1 MSKYLIVILLSVGL
15 TLMINSY
22 FIIKNSPGML
32 KRIWANIFL
41 LIGFLFFFWGVSET
55 MVKFIEYVFK
65 LSATA
70 LTMTKFNPIKI
81 GGAFVIRAS
90 CQRLLLF
97 SIDKYRGE
105 K

>member
-41 LIGFLFFFWGVSET
+41 LIGVLLFFWGVSET

-65 LSATA
+65 LAATA
-70 LTMTKFNPIKI
+70 LTMTKFNPIK
-81 GGAFVIRAS
+81 
-90 CQRLLLF
+90 
-97 SIDKYRGE
+97 
-105 K
+105 

>member
-1 MSKYLIVILLSVGL
+1 MSKYVIVILLSVGL

-65 LSATA
+65 LVTTA
-70 LTMTKFNPIKI
+70 ITMTKFNPIK
-81 GGAFVIRAS
+81 
-90 CQRLLLF
+90 
-97 SIDKYRGE
+97 
-105 K
+105 

>member
-65 LSATA
+65 LVGDSHHH
-70 LTMTKFNPIKI
+70 
-81 GGAFVIRAS
+81 
-90 CQRLLLF
+90 
-97 SIDKYRGE
+97 DKVQPY
-105 K
+105 